1 MFPNTFHEMKRKQ
14 SKNLTN
20 IVTSCKDFCNILKL
34 TKHYFIFTGEVE
46 AGGNNIQN
54 RQRNT
59 ATLGLVVHAAG

>member
-1 MFPNTFHEMKRKQ
+1 MQRILQYLRE
-14 SKNLTN
+14 
-20 IVTSCKDFCNILKL
+20 ILKL

-59 ATLGLVVHAAG
+59 ATLGLVVHAAGT